1 MELAFA
7 GNRLSL
13 SMIRTRCFARTDLL
27 QKSRR
32 RPHYNTNRSF
42 KLRLR
47 SPTVG
52 D

>member
-7 GNRLSL
+7 GNRPNL
-13 SMIRTRCFARTDLL
+13 SMICTRCFARTDLL

-32 RPHYNTNRSF
+32 RLHYNTDRPF